1 MNVIYK
7 IRNLLDGKF
16 YVGSTTDFHVRSQNH
31 RRLLRKGRHHCKH
44 LQGAWTKYGE
54 EVFKFEAVETVPDG
68 EDLQAA
74 EDRWLS
80 EHHGQAH
87 CYNMGRRSDAPW
99 RGGRKEDHPAFGRAK
114 TDEERAAISS
124 TLKAF
129 YAADPANHP
138 RRGVKH
144 TPEAIAKMALKTVH
158 RGADHYRFGK
168 TLSDEVKAKIGAAQ
182 KGIKKGPRALT
193 PEGRA
198 RIMAAAAAGHYSH
211 GKGRKREYAECES
224 LRKRV
229 IEHTSG
235 LEFDSLT
242 AALTH
247 FELKMPTLARALKS
261 GRPLSKGP
269 KAGLRFSYLTP
280 TQLPDIKRLP

>member
-7 IRNLLDGKF
+7 IRNVVDGKF

-31 RRLLRKGRHHCKH
+31 RRLLRKGKHHCKH
-44 LQGAWTKYGE
+44 LQGAWAKYGE
-54 EVFKFEAVETVPDG
+54 EVFKFEVVETIPDG
-68 EDLQAA
+68 ENLQAA

-80 EHHGQAH
+80 EHHGQDH

-99 RGGRKEDHPAFGRAK
+99 RGGRKEDHPAFGHAK
-114 TDEERAAISS
+114 SEEAKQAISA

-129 YAADPANHP
+129 YAEAPENHP
-138 RRGVKH
+138 RFGKKH
-144 TPEAIAKMALKTVH
+144 TPEAIAKMAQKVVH

-168 TLSDEVKAKIGAAQ
+168 TLSDEVKVKIGATQ
-182 KGIKKGPRALT
+182 RGVKKGPRILT
-193 PEGRA
+193 PEGHA

-211 GKGRKREYAECES
+211 GKGRKRPHAECAY
-224 LRKRV
+224 LRKGV
-229 IEHTSG
+229 IEHTTG
-235 LEFDSLT
+235 MEFESLT
-242 AALTH
+242 DALAH
-247 FELKMPTLARALKS
+247 FELKMPTLVRALKS

-280 TQLPDIKRLP
+280 SQLPDIKPLP